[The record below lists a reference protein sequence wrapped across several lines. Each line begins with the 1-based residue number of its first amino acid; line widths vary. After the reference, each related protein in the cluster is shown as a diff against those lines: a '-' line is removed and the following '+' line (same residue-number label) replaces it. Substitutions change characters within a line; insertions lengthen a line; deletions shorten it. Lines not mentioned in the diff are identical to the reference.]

1 MSYVVLVVKNLPAS
15 AGYIRDVGSIS
26 VGQEDSLEKGTAIHF
41 SILAWRIPRTE
52 KPGELWSIGL
62 HRVGHD

>member
-1 MSYVVLVVKNLPAS
+1 MGLSYVVLVVKNPPAS

-41 SILAWRIPRTE
+41 SVLAWRIPRTE
-52 KPGELWSIGL
+52 NLASHGP
-62 HRVGHD
+62 